1 MMSLHSQ
8 ASPPSLLLP
17 RIWGLTFQLA
27 LPNYLLTWLSPL
39 LPSGLQQLTFRPPRR
54 IALMLP
60 KLCPQSPLGLTLL
73 LPIPKRH
80 LLTTLTLR

>member
-1 MMSLHSQ
+1 MMTLHSQ
-8 ASPPSLLLP
+8 VSPPSLLLP

-27 LPNYLLTWLSPL
+27 LPNWLSLL
-39 LPSGLQQLTFRPPRR
+39 LPSGLQQLTFRPALR